1 MNGLKMPFGDVP
13 STTSVDMPPGLEDI
27 MRRFPQAP
35 PVMPNPMGGQ
45 AASPMGI
52 QSNLGIGA
60 EMLGG
65 MRGGSTA
72 MTIPS
77 YQEGGEVE
85 EPNMRQEFMDEA
97 ARRISA
103 GGITGWIPNP
113 INSLKALANI
123 RFPTTAN
130 EKNYPSPNRPGSPGY
145 KPSPIP
151 RDAFGGP
158 GVPFSQGPFIAQ
170 DSYGRMTTSGFDP
183 TSGGTYDPGS
193 QLNSPKLPGSFAEG
207 GMVGNEGMRIPA
219 GAVPGMPMPGSMPM
233 QAGVSPEMQAGTPM
247 APQMLQMQLNQF
259 ASQHPQQ
266 MAQIRQAI
274 VEEMQTGELT
284 PQELNM
290 IVQLATVAAQNP
302 EMYANVRNFAIQQGI
317 ATETDL
323 PAQYD
328 QGLVFVLLLA
338 ARAVQQDLGGAPA
351 EAGQPPGSAAPVIP
365 SMAAGGKVPSSSDS
379 KPVLIEAHTG
389 EYVIPK
395 HVVDMKGKEFF
406 DSLVEKYKGSK

>member
-1 MNGLKMPFGDVP
+1 MNGLKMPMRDVP
-13 STTSVDMPPGLEDI
+13 STTSMDMPVGLEDI
-27 MRRFPQAP
+27 IRRLPQPA
-35 PVMPNPMGGQ
+35 PVMPNPT
-45 AASPMGI
+45 GI

-77 YQEGGEVE
+77 YQEGGMIGMEGA
-85 EPNMRQEFMDEA
+85 P
-97 ARRISA
+97 
-103 GGITGWIPNP
+103 
-113 INSLKALANI
+113 
-123 RFPTTAN
+123 
-130 EKNYPSPNRPGSPGY
+130 
-145 KPSPIP
+145 
-151 RDAFGGP
+151 
-158 GVPFSQGPFIAQ
+158 VPP
-170 DSYGRMTTSGFDP
+170 
-183 TSGGTYDPGS
+183 
-193 QLNSPKLPGSFAEG
+193 
-207 GMVGNEGMRIPA
+207 
-219 GAVPGMPMPGSMPM
+219 GAVPGMPMQAGVNPQM
-233 QAGVSPEMQAGTPM
+233 QAGAPM

-266 MAQIRQAI
+266 MAQIRQSI
-274 VEEMQTGELT
+274 VEELQSGELT

-317 ATETDL
+317 ATGADL
-323 PAQYD
+323 PAEYD

-338 ARAVQQDLGGAPA
+338 ARAVQQDIGGAPA

-365 SMAAGGKVPSSSDS
+365 SMAAGGKVPSSGES

-406 DSLVEKYKGSK
+406 DSLVEKYKGNK